1 MRSNIAKKMMAVT
14 LATSALSTFAPS
26 ITFAKEAQYTIS
38 ENDES
43 EMTEVLK
50 SVFAKKVGNMQYK
63 KTENKT
69 DQKTKA
75 EQSVTTYESAKY
87 RIEVVGLDV
96 NKFGDQEVTMYLTS
110 KKASDKNI
118 EGVVLS
124 NEALQANNESTIVA
138 ADTGIT
144 VKHETVVN
152 VNQQQS
158 NSQTAPEQ
166 SQQAQVQSTA
176 TDFHQ
181 KIADAALAQ
190 VGVYQDCTMLASN
203 SLAAVGIN
211 FHGWP
216 EDYVSLGELTSEPV
230 PGDIIVYSGHVA
242 VYVGNG
248 QAVHGGWLGNQTVV
262 SSVECTNAL
271 IGFVHVTQA

>member
-14 LATSALSTFAPS
+14 LATSTLSTFAPS

-50 SVFAKKVGNMQYK
+50 NVFSKKVGNMQYK

-96 NKFGDQEVTMYLTS
+96 NKSGDQEVTMYLTS
-110 KKASDKNI
+110 KKASDKNS

-166 SQQAQVQSTA
+166 SQQAQVQSTS

-216 EDYVSLGELTSEPV
+216 EDYLSLGELTSEPV

>member
-26 ITFAKEAQYTIS
+26 ITFAKEAQYTVS
-38 ENDES
+38 ENDKS

-50 SVFAKKVGNMQYK
+50 SVFSKKVGNMQYK

-96 NKFGDQEVTMYLTS
+96 NKSGDQEVTMYLTS
-110 KKASDKNI
+110 KKASDKNS

-216 EDYVSLGELTSEPV
+216 EDYLSLGELTSEPV